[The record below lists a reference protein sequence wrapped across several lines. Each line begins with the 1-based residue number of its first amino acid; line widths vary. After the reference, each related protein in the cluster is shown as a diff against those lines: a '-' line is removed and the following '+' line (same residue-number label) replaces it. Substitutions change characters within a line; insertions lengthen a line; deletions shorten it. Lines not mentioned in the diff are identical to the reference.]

1 MTTFA
6 LILRF
11 ENLRN
16 CLLIFFMLLVLSLL
30 TFLNPIVKKLTI

>member
-6 LILRF
+6 KILRF

-16 CLLIFFMLLVLSLL
+16 CLLIFFVLLVLSLL
-30 TFLNPIVKKLTI
+30 SFLNPIVEKLTI